1 VSRRATAAALAVL
14 VLGFAATLWV
24 GPWSDE
30 RVSDLFVYRQAAEP
44 MLHGQLP
51 YRDVFLEY
59 PPLAAPVIALP
70 GLAGTGEDA
79 YRLAFAG
86 LALALAAA
94 LVLLCGSLAAR
105 TGGDRRK
112 AMLAAALAPLL
123 CGAMIRT
130 HFDLAPVALTL
141 GALLLLCKGRP
152 RLGLAVLGLGAMTK
166 GFPLAAAPAAL
177 AWVAA
182 RDGRRTAAGAAVA
195 LVLAMAVPAALALA
209 AAPGGAWDAVRYQL
223 ERPVQIE
230 STPAQVLRALD
241 GLGLGH
247 ARSVNSH
254 RSDGLEHPASGA
266 VTGAFAA
273 LLLVALALFAVA
285 AGRAPPDARRLV
297 LASLASV
304 TAFAALGKVLSPQ
317 YMMWLVPLMALAFA
331 WRMQAIAA
339 TAAAAIALTLV
350 EFPSRYFDLVD
361 REAFPVAVVVVR
373 DALLLVLL
381 ALAGRRL
388 LGGHQQLLDRRSAPV
403 GGGLH
408 DHGVEP
414 GILVRR
420 LEADVGER

>member
-1 VSRRATAAALAVL
+1 VSRRAAAAALAVL

-44 MLHGQLP
+44 VLHGQLP

-86 LALALAAA
+86 LTLALAAA
-94 LVLLCGSLAAR
+94 VVLLCGALAAR
-105 TGGDRRK
+105 TGGDPRK

-130 HFDLAPVALTL
+130 HFDLAPVVLTL
-141 GALLLLCKGRP
+141 GALLLLCRGLP

-166 GFPLAAAPAAL
+166 GFPLVAVPAAI
-177 AWVAA
+177 AWVGA

-195 LVLAMAVPAALALA
+195 LVLAMALPGALALA
-209 AAPGGAWDAVRYQL
+209 ASPDGAWNAVRYQL

-241 GLGLGH
+241 ALGLGH

-254 RSDGLEHPASGA
+254 RSDGLEHAASGA
-266 VTGAFAA
+266 VTGAFAG
-273 LLLVALALFAVA
+273 LLLVVLTLFAVA
-285 AGRAPPDARRLV
+285 AGRAPPDARGLV

-304 TAFAALGKVLSPQ
+304 AAFAAFGKVLSPQ
-317 YMMWLVPLMALAFA
+317 FMIWLVPLMALAFA

-339 TAAAAIALTLV
+339 TAAGAIALTLV

-361 REAFPVAVVVVR
+361 REPFPVTVVVVR

-388 LGGHQQLLDRRSAPV
+388 FGGHQQLLDRRSAPV
-403 GGGLH
+403 GPGL
-408 DHGVEP
+408 DEHGVEP